1 MHWQQSATRNL
12 RARGRELHKTES
24 KHFSSCCELPYSDSV
39 LPTAYGQLRSCC
51 RNGINKKTA
60 QKPATLG
67 MRRAQA
73 QRTSWVQ
80 LTSRPIS
87 ISPAAGCTNTK
98 GCIGDSSLQPEYSSL
113 GTQQQEHSF
122 PTHTPAELCTPPTH
136 ESIFPFAHGKAQ
148 VCHSVPGGPLQRTEK
163 WLTQRSAVSIILST
177 HTKTNCDFLHR
188 RSNNISVTANYTPHK
203 YIKGSGVEQPFCFDL
218 ELAPGFHA

>member
-1 MHWQQSATRNL
+1 MGEIRKHTEASNTGNEKSPGSENKLGSVNL
-12 RARGRELHKTES
+12 TAHKYVSCSWLHK
-24 KHFSSCCELPYSDSV
+24 HQGVHWRHSSP
-39 LPTAYGQLRSCC
+39 
-51 RNGINKKTA
+51 
-60 QKPATLG
+60 
-67 MRRAQA
+67 
-73 QRTSWVQ
+73 
-80 LTSRPIS
+80 
-87 ISPAAGCTNTK
+87 
-98 GCIGDSSLQPEYSSL
+98 QPEYSSL

-148 VCHSVPGGPLQRTEK
+148 VCHSVPGGPLQQTEK

>member
-39 LPTAYGQLRSCC
+39 LPTAYRQLRSCC

-87 ISPAAGCTNTK
+87 MSPAAGCTNTK
-98 GCIGDSSLQPEYSSL
+98 GCIGDTVLPSQNIPHWEHNSRSTASPLTPQQSS
-113 GTQQQEHSF
+113 
-122 PTHTPAELCTPPTH
+122 
-136 ESIFPFAHGKAQ
+136 AH
-148 VCHSVPGGPLQRTEK
+148 LQRM
-163 WLTQRSAVSIILST
+163 RASSP
-177 HTKTNCDFLHR
+177 LHMGR
-188 RSNNISVTANYTPHK
+188 PRCVTAFQEVRCSEQKSGSHK
-203 YIKGSGVEQPFCFDL
+203 GVL
-218 ELAPGFHA
+218 